1 MTKSH
6 HPSQI
11 NQYTNQRTKGIEGGS
26 EWETTT
32 YQKEGLSTAARG
44 GLVEDAEQRQMILH
58 LALQLDGRHASIGG
72 SIVAQSLTGGGV
84 YR

>member
-26 EWETTT
+26 EWDTTT
-32 YQKEGLSTAARG
+32 YQKEGLSTGARG
-44 GLVEDAEQRQMILH
+44 GRVEDAAQRQMILH
-58 LALQLDGRHASIGG
+58 LALQLDGRHA
-72 SIVAQSLTGGGV
+72 
-84 YR
+84 

>member
-1 MTKSH
+1 MNKSH

-11 NQYTNQRTKGIEGGS
+11 NQYTNQRTKGIEGGI

-44 GLVEDAEQRQMILH
+44 GRVEDAAQRQMILH
-58 LALQLDGRHASIGG
+58 LALQLDGRHA
-72 SIVAQSLTGGGV
+72 
-84 YR
+84 

>member
-44 GLVEDAEQRQMILH
+44 GRVEDALGAAANDTAPGAAARR
-58 LALQLDGRHASIGG
+58 AARVKKRVDGDAG
-72 SIVAQSLTGGGV
+72 SHPTAE
-84 YR
+84 R